1 MTVIPYSRF
10 QECQD
15 RRQRILAEMER
26 YDPPP
31 TLDAE
36 AKPKLVPA
44 GVAPAQPLKAN
55 S

>member
-1 MTVIPYSRF
+1 MTVIPYLRF

-15 RRQRILAEMER
+15 RRQRILAELRR

-31 TLDAE
+31 TLDAD
-36 AKPKLVPA
+36 AKPKPVPA
-44 GVAPAQPLKAN
+44 GAAPAQPLKAN